1 MSKPVN
7 NTSAG
12 KHLLAKTAEWEAPHA
27 TRRQWLA
34 AAGLAAVAPTWAFA
48 SEGKFPERA
57 IKVIA
62 GFPAGGITDI
72 AARALSERMT
82 SILGVS
88 VVVDNRPGANSAI
101 GTTAVARAPADG
113 YTLAFAGSNAMVLNP
128 LLYRNLQYKVED
140 FAFLGC
146 MGSSPMVLVANPSLG
161 VKTVQELLDKAK
173 AAPGSITMA
182 HGGRGVINHLTLKY
196 FEKLTGTS
204 FQDVPY
210 KGSAPAITDLVGGVV
225 NASFDFG
232 VSTLAHIKAG
242 KLVPLAVTSSERMS
256 ALPDVPTLQ
265 EVGLKDFNVRTY
277 MLIEC
282 PAGVPGP
289 VYQKLVDAVKQGVET
304 PGLAEKFVSQGV
316 FIKYGSPEFVAK
328 LVKDETALWQRIVTE
343 SNVTQTDLS

>member
-146 MGSSPMVLVANPSLG
+146 M
-161 VKTVQELLDKAK
+161 
-173 AAPGSITMA
+173 GSITMA